1 MMRHYCYKSLLLTA
15 ALVMGS
21 LSCSVAFQVASPP
34 LAIKSSS
41 ASSRPL
47 STKLFMAQK
56 MTPTRKTRREDSF
69 DREDGSED
77 GSNEKAED
85 IIFDYSEAQSK
96 MKEDENKRRVEEGLT
111 VGLTKEVSYLCSG
124 KNYIY
129 IAVLECSRLLLI
141 HVCACCDF
149 QDEEEFNAK
158 KDQYEDMR
166 AKIRARASQEGFEKS
181 VATKKAI
188 EEATQRAMAGQASAT
203 PDQMLD
209 LSGFGEKFTDDGTD
223 ELTPEE
229 QAEIDK
235 IANMNIFEQVKE
247 ELANT
252 RFPTPIAVFQTACVM
267 ALIFA
272 ASATLILKGDATI
285 RDIYMNQGFIPRP
298 DEVYDFSDL
307 SLPDGFLDQQELES
321 NIGDAI
327 GFAADTA
334 DSILDGGN

>member
-1 MMRHYCYKSLLLTA
+1 MTQCYKSLLLTA
-15 ALVMGS
+15 ALLGCLSRIS
-21 LSCSVAFQVASPP
+21 LAFQAVSPMVATT
-34 LAIKSSS
+34 SSS
-41 ASSRPL
+41 ARPL

-69 DREDGSED
+69 DRDDSEEDGSKE
-77 GSNEKAED
+77 SAED

-111 VGLTKEVSYLCSG
+111 VGLTKE
-124 KNYIY
+124 
-129 IAVLECSRLLLI
+129 
-141 HVCACCDF
+141 
-149 QDEEEFNAK
+149 DEEEFAAK

-166 AKIRARASQEGFEKS
+166 AKIRSRASQEGFEKS

-188 EEATQRAMAGQASAT
+188 EEATQRAMAGSSSAT
-203 PDQMLD
+203 ADQMLD

-223 ELTPEE
+223 GLTPEE

-235 IANMNIFEQVKE
+235 IANMPIFDQVKE
-247 ELANT
+247 ELSNT

-272 ASATLILKGDATI
+272 VSATLILKGDATI

-307 SLPDGFLDQQELES
+307 SLPDGFLDQKELES

-327 GFAADTA
+327 GFATDTA
-334 DSILDGGN
+334 DDILSGN